1 MSLNYIKSGMTTF
14 DIELQPAA
22 AHSLRS
28 HVCRPISVFVHAH
41 VAAENDKN
49 FFAAKA
55 AKLCEAFYAFKNT
68 PTAKSVCFLFTVALK
83 GHTT

>member
-1 MSLNYIKSGMTTF
+1 MTTF
-14 DIELQPAA
+14 AIELQPAA

-41 VAAENDKN
+41 VAAENNKN
-49 FFAAKA
+49 FFAATA

-68 PTAKSVCFLFTVALK
+68 PTSQSVCFLFIVPLK
-83 GHTT
+83 WRTT